1 MARTPKEKR
10 YQAIVNAGLKLLY
23 EQLGYLQSDVLG
35 KLRTL
40 RHEISSASLSNI
52 KNDKPVGIGTLEMA
66 GKGIQ
71 LLIEQELDMAYD
83 ETASNFTAKN
93 TPGWQQVV
101 VPEKQ
106 DHANQGIKVYAEGR
120 ATVAQKTAFF
130 ANAKQELV
138 EVGIRLNS
146 FSTYFISQS
155 DSAYKQHILN
165 LLQRGVHIK
174 GYLLDPDCEQA
185 RIYFE
190 DRAATLDTEN
200 RSLDKIREVMAD
212 LRHLCAQFKLMNL
225 PGTFEIYV
233 YQHIPYSLYLIV
245 DGDSDDGKMMVSP
258 YLYGI
263 RRANCPVLEFS
274 KKDQETMYN
283 RYLEAYKAFTQSAR
297 LLV

>member
-1 MARTPKEKR
+1 MARTPKGKR
-10 YQAIVNAGLKLLY
+10 YQTIVNAGLKLLY
-23 EQLGYLQSDVLG
+23 EQLGYIQSDILG

-40 RHEISSASLSNI
+40 RHDISSASLSNI
-52 KNDKPVGIGTLEMA
+52 KNDKTVGIATLETA
-66 GKGIQ
+66 AKGIQ
-71 LLIEQELDMAYD
+71 TLMEQELDMAYD
-83 ETASNFTAKN
+83 ETAGNFTARN
-93 TPGWQQVV
+93 TPEWKPAV

-106 DHANQGIKVYAEGR
+106 DPANQGIKVYAEGR

-130 ANAKQELV
+130 ADAKHELV

-185 RIYFE
+185 RMYFE
-190 DRAATLDTEN
+190 DRSAELETEH
-200 RSLDKIREVMAD
+200 RSLEKIREVMQD
-212 LRHLCAQFKLMNL
+212 LRSLCTQFKSMNL
-225 PGTFEIYV
+225 PGSFEIYI
-233 YQHIPYSLYLIV
+233 YQHIPYSLYLLV
-245 DGDSDDGKMMVSP
+245 DGDTEEGKMMVSP

-274 KKDQETMYN
+274 KKDQETLYN
-283 RYLEAYKAFTQSAR
+283 RYLEAYKAFTRDAR